1 MAATGNEVRRKVVLA
16 GVGYSQIARYTGRS
30 EGALALEACR
40 NAIDDSGLSR
50 DDIDGLAVWPDRIA
64 SVFEGPS
71 ITYMQ
76 RALGL
81 SRTRYWQAFGAGPA
95 QLSSVVGAIY
105 AIAAGAAETVI
116 CYRAH
121 LRQEQRFYVAGSTGS
136 GGGTLASGDLAYKAP
151 YGVPAGTPRFALWAQ
166 RHAHE
171 YGTTDEHRGALV
183 LTCRDHAQRNPRAVW
198 NGTPLTMD
206 DYLAAD
212 VISTPLRILDC
223 DMPVD
228 GAVALVFTTRRPG
241 FPPAGTAGVRRGDR
255 PRHGAVAGLRQ
266 LARRHVHGGAA
277 SPATKCGRAPTSAP
291 ATSTWPRS
299 TTASP
304 RSPSAGSRTSAP
316 PRRARPVTGCSRARA
331 AWAARCRICTDGG
344 QLGAGRLHGFGKV
357 AETVQQL
364 RGECGER
371 QVPGAEVGLT
381 CAGGGPYAT
390 SMLLTV

>member
-1 MAATGNEVRRKVVLA
+1 MRPDRRENVRRKIVAA
-16 GVGYSQIARYTGRS
+16 GVGYSQIARTTHRS

-40 NAIDDSGLSR
+40 NAIADSGLTV
-50 DDIDGLAVWPDRIA
+50 DDIDGLAVWPDRVS

-81 SRTRYWQAFGAGPA
+81 KHTRYWQAFGTGPA
-95 QLSSVVGAIY
+95 QLSSVVGAIH
-105 AIAAGAAETVI
+105 AIASGAADTVL

-121 LRQEQRFYVAGSTGS
+121 LRQEQRYYVAGSANS
-136 GGGTLASGDLAYKAP
+136 SDALASGESAFKAP

-166 RHAHE
+166 RHAYE

-183 LTCRDHAQRNPRAVW
+183 LTCREHAQLNSRAVW
-198 NGTPLTMD
+198 HGTPLTMD

-212 VISTPLRILDC
+212 MIASPLRILDC

-228 GAVALVFTTRRPG
+228 GAVALIFTSADHARDLRAKPVYVESLGHATGPSLDFDVWPDVTHMASRYAG
-241 FPPAGTAGVRRGDR
+241 DEMWAGTDLRPEDIDVAQVYDGFSTLAISWLEDLGFTRKGEAGDWLVEGRGR
-255 PRHGAVAGLRQ
+255 L
-266 LARRHVHGGAA
+266 GGDM
-277 SPATKCGRAPTSAP
+277 P
-291 ATSTWPRS
+291 
-299 TTASP
+299 
-304 RSPSAGSRTSAP
+304 
-316 PRRARPVTGCSRARA
+316 
-331 AWAARCRICTDGG
+331 ICTDGG

-364 RGECGER
+364 RSECGDR
-371 QVPGAEVGLT
+371 QVPGAEVALT

-390 SMLLTV
+390 SIIMTV